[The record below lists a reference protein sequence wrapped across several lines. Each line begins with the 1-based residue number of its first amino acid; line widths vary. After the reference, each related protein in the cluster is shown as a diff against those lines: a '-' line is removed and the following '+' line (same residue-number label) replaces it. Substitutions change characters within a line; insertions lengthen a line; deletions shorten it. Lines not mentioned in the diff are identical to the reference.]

1 MARATFQ
8 AELNAL
14 KERLLLLGSMVA
26 DAQRKAVQALAERDE
41 DLARE
46 VIAGDKEINQ
56 FQRALEDE
64 CVVLI
69 AHQQPVASDLR
80 LIMSVSH
87 IALDLERMGDH
98 AKGIAVLAL
107 RLADQPLLKPLI
119 DVPRM
124 AEIGR
129 EMLMGQLRA
138 FLEADVEAA
147 QRIAKRDAE
156 VDELNEQ
163 VFRELL
169 MIMMNDPRTITRAT
183 YLMWVSHNLER
194 YADRTTN
201 IGERAIFVA
210 SSDVVELN
218 D

>member
-1 MARATFQ
+1 VARATFQ